1 MTAKTDTTCTGPGP
15 DGTACGRHAK
25 YKGLCDTHRK
35 QQVRGRPLTPP
46 RLFRTTCTA
55 DGCTRAHMARGFCN
69 AHYEQWR
76 YGRLGAAPDPS
87 VAPKPCPGPGHGDEP
102 CGRDVVGRGLCQ
114 AHCRQA
120 RLGQPLQ
127 PLRLTGQ
134 AVVKARGGVVRNGA
148 TRGRTGATRSKP
160 TPKPE
165 PAGNLPPGWFKP
177 SPKPARPARENN
189 EEMINVIALT
199 NIPKISPEDEQRA
212 RRTAGRFAPA
222 DQLDDV
228 LAMLGLAS

>member
-1 MTAKTDTTCTGPGP
+1 VTARTDATCTGPGP
-15 DGTACGRHAK
+15 DGTVCGRHAK
-25 YKGLCDTHRK
+25 YRGLCDTHRK

-46 RLFRTTCTA
+46 RLFRTACTV
-55 DGCTRAHMARGFCN
+55 DGCTRAHMARGFCS

-76 YGRLGAAPDPS
+76 YGRLGVAPDPA
-87 VAPKPCPGPGHGDEP
+87 VAPKPCPGPGQGDAP

-134 AVVKARGGVVRNGA
+134 AVVKARGGVVRNGS
-148 TRGRTGATRSKP
+148 TKGRTGTRAKATPR
-160 TPKPE
+160 
-165 PAGNLPPGWFKP
+165 PAKATETASNLPPGWFKP

-189 EEMINVIALT
+189 EEMVNVIALT
-199 NIPKISPEDEQRA
+199 NMPTTPPEQVAALKRWLT
-212 RRTAGRFAPA
+212 RRG
-222 DQLDDV
+222 DDDV

>member
-1 MTAKTDTTCTGPGP
+1 MTTCTGPGP
-15 DGTACGRHAK
+15 DGTVCGRHAK
-25 YKGLCDTHRK
+25 YTGLCDTHRK
-35 QQVRGRPLTPP
+35 QLVRGRPLTPP

-76 YGRLGAAPDPS
+76 YGRLGVAPDPA

-127 PLRLTGQ
+127 PLRLVGQ
-134 AVVKARGGVVRNGA
+134 AVVKAQGRKVRNGS
-148 TRGRTGATRSKP
+148 TRGRTAPRSKP
-160 TPKPE
+160 TPKPK
-165 PAGNLPPGWFKP
+165 PASNLPDGWFKP
-177 SPKPARPARENN
+177 SPKAAHPKPSTETALERVDTLLRVPVLDPHTIQTARSKLIRW
-189 EEMINVIALT
+189 
-199 NIPKISPEDEQRA
+199 
-212 RRTAGRFAPA
+212 GA
-222 DQLDDV
+222 DDLLD
-228 LAMLGLAS
+228 MLGLDAA